1 MDREKKYT
9 AREMLQFF
17 LSKVWENN
25 RKLLIFSLI
34 QIPVLVLSPYINLF
48 MQKMIIRGITQQ
60 YIFSRFLLIVIT
72 GYALILLIQALSE
85 WLEGRSEW
93 YNRVLVNT
101 LLKYVDE
108 KTLNTDYKNVESA
121 EGQQK
126 RQKALNSIYDGG
138 QQLIKVSVSCMVNLC
153 GFILYGITIFSYQ
166 KVLFLITV
174 VTAVAGYFFNDR
186 LNKYEQKQK
195 DRMAD
200 EDRKIKYLEKEVVT
214 TRAGREIRLYR
225 MQDLLYGIYD
235 RTIHNRLVLEK
246 NICRRRSIVG
256 SSVHVLSLM
265 RNIFSYVF
273 LITMVHNGQIKV
285 EDFLFLTGMV
295 TGLSAWISSFMSD
308 LSKLHRFFMFFR
320 DFFEYLDMPET
331 EDAAESHCI
340 LNTAPSVRFENVSFC
355 YDGSGQEALK
365 NINLTIHPGEKIALV
380 GRNGSG
386 KTTFVK
392 LLTGLYRPT
401 QGRILVNDVDITK
414 YASKEYFKYLAAV
427 FQDVLLLPVSIAQNV
442 SSATEE
448 KTDGKR
454 VAECLKKVDLWERVE
469 ALPDGAGTS
478 INTQVKMNATDLS
491 IGEQQRLMIA
501 KSIYKDSNLLVLDE
515 PTAALDPISEN
526 NIYQQYNE
534 LSVGKTS
541 VFISHRLA
549 STNFCDKIVLL
560 DSGKIEEEGSHDSL
574 MKKEGLYYTMY
585 KEQSKYYRKEYAC
598 KI

>member
-235 RTIHNRLVLEK
+235 RTIHNRLALEK
-246 NICRRRSIVG
+246 NICRGRSIVG

-273 LITMVHNGQIKV
+273 LIAMVHNGQIKV

-401 QGRILVNDVDITK
+401 QGRILVNDIDITK

-448 KTDGKR
+448 KTDGKK

-574 MKKEGLYYTMY
+574 MKKKGLYYTMY

>member
-9 AREMLQFF
+9 LREMLQFF

-34 QIPVLVLSPYINLF
+34 QIPILVLSPYINLV
-48 MQKMIIRGITQQ
+48 MQKMIIRGIMQR
-60 YIFSRFLLIVIT
+60 YIFSRFLLTVIT
-72 GYALILLIQALSE
+72 GYALILIIQALSE

-101 LLKYVDE
+101 LLKCVDE

-138 QQLIKVSVSCMVNLC
+138 QQLIKVFVSCMVNLC

-166 KVLFLITV
+166 KVLFLITAA
-174 VTAVAGYFFNDR
+174 TAAAGYFFNDR

-195 DRMAD
+195 DQMAD
-200 EDRKIKYLEKEVVT
+200 EDRKIKYLEKEVSA

-225 MQDLLYGIYD
+225 MQNLLYGIYD
-235 RTIHNRLVLEK
+235 KTICNRIALEK
-246 NICRRRSIVG
+246 NICRGRSIVG

-265 RNIFSYVF
+265 RNIFSYIF
-273 LITMVHNGQIKV
+273 LIAMVHNGQIKV

-295 TGLSAWISSFMSD
+295 TGLSVWISSFMSD

-320 DFFEYLDMPET
+320 CFFEYLNMPET
-331 EDAAESHCI
+331 EDAAESHYI

-355 YDGSGQEALK
+355 YDGSAHEALK

-414 YASKEYFKYLAAV
+414 YGSKEYFKYPAAV
-427 FQDVLLLPVSIAQNV
+427 FQDVFLLPVSIAQNI
-442 SSATEE
+442 SSATEK
-448 KTDGKR
+448 KTDGNK

-526 NIYQQYNE
+526 NIYQQYNG
-534 LSVGKTS
+534 LSAGKTS

-560 DSGKIEEEGSHDSL
+560 DSGKIEDEGSHDSL
-574 MKKEGLYYTMY
+574 MKKEGLYYAMY